1 MLMLDKERELVEAQ
15 AEIKA
20 LKVSDR
26 MKEKAVEELAAEL
39 EKVDKKLKAMEILLD
54 NKNLEVKRINDEK
67 KAALAAQ
74 IAAEATVRRVQLA
87 AAQKDEDQL
96 LPWSIDAIVAPL
108 ESELKLAR
116 QEVSLVYNLNAFGC

>member
-1 MLMLDKERELVEAQ
+1 MYCMCGSWISQ
-15 AEIKA
+15 
-20 LKVSDR
+20 
-26 MKEKAVEELAAEL
+26 
-39 EKVDKKLKAMEILLD
+39 
-54 NKNLEVKRINDEK
+54 NLEVKRINDEK

-116 QEVSLVYNLNAFGC
+116 QEVSLVYKFNAFGC